1 MWSDNGSQSTTTALI
16 TEKIPP
22 VPRPP
27 KNELLNI
34 KKLNIIQN
42 YPHLFYIMTPIHVN
56 HFCKLLESHPN
67 RPLVNSICE
76 GLKSGFWPWAV
87 TFNSDAP
94 SIVNNACLQKVKDP
108 RHLQFMKEQRDEE
121 IKLNHFSSA
130 FSTLLPGMTSIPLWV
145 VPKPHSDK

>member
-1 MWSDNGSQSTTTALI
+1 M
-16 TEKIPP
+16 EKIPP
-22 VPRPP
+22 APRLP

-34 KKLNIIQN
+34 EKLNIIQN
-42 YPHLFYIMTPIHVN
+42 YPHLLTPIQVN

-94 SIVNNACLQKVKDP
+94 LIVDNSCLQKVKDP
-108 RHLQFMKEQRDEE
+108 RHLQFIKEQRD
-121 IKLNHFSSA
+121 KKSN
-130 FSTLLPGMTSIPLWV
+130 
-145 VPKPHSDK
+145 